1 MSVEGVGKRREREEN
16 GEMGDRLGWE
26 ESDWG
31 ERGRGKKARH
41 SEERGIDA
49 GQGRGGSGRM
59 LRRKVLEERLEGRQ
73 RGGEKRDS
81 NNF

>member
-1 MSVEGVGKRREREEN
+1 MGRERE
-16 GEMGDRLGWE
+16 GE
-26 ESDWG
+26 
-31 ERGRGKKARH
+31 KARH

-59 LRRKVLEERLEGRQ
+59 LQRKVLEERLEGRQ